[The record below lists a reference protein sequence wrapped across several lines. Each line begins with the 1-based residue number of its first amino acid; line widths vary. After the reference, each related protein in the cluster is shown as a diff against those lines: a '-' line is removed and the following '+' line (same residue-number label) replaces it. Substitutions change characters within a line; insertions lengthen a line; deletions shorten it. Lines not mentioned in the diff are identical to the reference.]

1 MSVELATSSVNPI
14 PGLVHIP
21 QVRDFSG
28 PREFFHQGPS
38 DVAKYQENQRCCDW
52 VQTDHHQAIY
62 GEDDRRDAGSQ
73 VKEALLDLLWF
84 VAMIPHT
91 ASHLFEVRLFA
102 HAATVPQISIL

>member
-52 VQTDHHQAIY
+52 VQTDRHQAIY
-62 GEDDRRDAGSQ
+62 GEDDCHDVDKQGIDAIS
-73 VKEALLDLLWF
+73 
-84 VAMIPHT
+84 
-91 ASHLFEVRLFA
+91 EVPLFA